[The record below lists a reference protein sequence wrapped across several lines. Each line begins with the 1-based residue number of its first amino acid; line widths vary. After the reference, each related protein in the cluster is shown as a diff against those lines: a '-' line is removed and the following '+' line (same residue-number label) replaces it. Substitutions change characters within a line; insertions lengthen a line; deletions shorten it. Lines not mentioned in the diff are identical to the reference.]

1 MVQCGGYFSF
11 TLFNYMAYQQN
22 HCIKNYPTDYRNFN
36 KHPQR
41 HSGQHI
47 VIGEANIRYV
57 HHGDDTANYD

>member
-1 MVQCGGYFSF
+1 
-11 TLFNYMAYQQN
+11 MAYQQN

-41 HSGQHI
+41 HRGQHI
-47 VIGEANIRYV
+47 VIGKANICYV